1 MKDDTSLG
9 AKTYALP
16 ILFLGGIG
24 VENGFECWSSEMEI
38 GIVKWEKRLIEIEV
52 SVGGG
57 SEGAIH
63 GLISPKCCASRA
75 IKPSL

>member
-38 GIVKWEKRLIEIEV
+38 GIVKWEKRGED
-52 SVGGG
+52 
-57 SEGAIH
+57 
-63 GLISPKCCASRA
+63 
-75 IKPSL
+75 SLN